1 MVSRGNRPLTVDR
14 CCGSMFDAR
23 KSTGAPMRPHI
34 DQELGHRAW
43 RAVLVGEA
51 QAQLRQPRPDD
62 ADNPT
67 S

>member
-1 MVSRGNRPLTVDR
+1 
-14 CCGSMFDAR
+14 MFDAR

-51 QAQLRQPRPDD
+51 RAQLRQPRPDD